1 MVLLP
6 PDGVLITVKGQLAVS
21 PMPKGVDVM
30 LSCAAIREL
39 VAKKVISMDAVL
51 LGSLRGGGDSTLTVS
66 TGIECITHPNIAL
79 TPSSNRA
86 KAGKMRRDKSE
97 ADVKA
102 ALQARAG
109 SSGAHTCCG

>member
-1 MVLLP
+1 MGPTIDHKSATGTGTTGPAGKVVLLP

-51 LGSLRGGGDSTLTVS
+51 LGSLRGGGDHTPTVH
-66 TGIECITHPNIAL
+66 TH
-79 TPSSNRA
+79 
-86 KAGKMRRDKSE
+86 
-97 ADVKA
+97 
-102 ALQARAG
+102 
-109 SSGAHTCCG
+109 